1 MPYALKP
8 KCSRPGCPHPQRSGS
23 SMCADHALQTERLR
37 GTPEQRGY
45 DAQHR
50 RARQHWAP
58 LVAAG
63 RVNCWRCG
71 DLIGAT
77 EPWDLGHDDADRT
90 VTRGPEHAS
99 RCNRA
104 AGGRKGNARR

>member
-8 KCSRPGCPHPQRSGS
+8 KCSRPGCPNPQLAGS
-23 SMCADHALQTERLR
+23 SMCAGHTAEAERLR

-45 DAQHR
+45 DATHR
-50 RARQHWAP
+50 RTRQQWAP
-58 LVAAG
+58 IVAAG
-63 RVNCWRCG
+63 RVVCWRCG
-71 DLIGAT
+71 DLIGAA
-77 EPWDLGHDDADRT
+77 EAWDLGHDDTDRA
-90 VTRGPEHAS
+90 VTRGPEHAN